1 MLRKKASAQ
10 KHESLPLLHSLL
22 HRPQDKPVGQ
32 NGLAGL
38 TPVAG
43 TAAQAWP
50 AFFSGSSGSS
60 STNPLMSY
68 LQLSAVEPR
77 KSLIRTRNEGD
88 YLSWI
93 AWPFCMI
100 FYLVKFGSSL
110 SYEVIDFREM
120 LAQLRNWS
128 LLFATLWQICCR
140 LPSRWWFPFL
150 GSHKLQIHR
159 VSDRMFHHLIRESR
173 GKSWLQH
180 LAVFLYFLTLHC
192 SKKQKR
198 HCQHHQTVQ

>member
-10 KHESLPLLHSLL
+10 NHESLPLLHSLL

-50 AFFSGSSGSS
+50 AFFSGSLGSS

-88 YLSWI
+88 YLS
-93 AWPFCMI
+93 
-100 FYLVKFGSSL
+100 
-110 SYEVIDFREM
+110 
-120 LAQLRNWS
+120 
-128 LLFATLWQICCR
+128 
-140 LPSRWWFPFL
+140 
-150 GSHKLQIHR
+150 
-159 VSDRMFHHLIRESR
+159 
-173 GKSWLQH
+173 
-180 LAVFLYFLTLHC
+180 
-192 SKKQKR
+192 
-198 HCQHHQTVQ
+198 